1 MSSPNQLSFLP
12 DDYLERKAQRRT
24 NVICA
29 GLFLIVMIAIG
40 SAFTVSERS
49 TRDIDQRHE
58 AKEREFTAE
67 ARRIQ
72 QAEKMQEKQ
81 RTMSRQAE
89 LAASLLE
96 KVPRSFLLAEFTNAL
111 PPGVSLVDLVM
122 ESKTKNAAASNKLPP
137 GTPSATA
144 FQQRQA
150 ATAAKKT
157 GGKDSTDAAAAQQ
170 PEVKAYDVSLKV
182 TGIAYTD
189 VQVAQFI
196 RKLNESKMLSEVNL
210 LITDQFDKD
219 GEQLRKFQIECK
231 LDPRAEITPGDSNKT
246 VAVELKEPIG
256 GGGSK

>member
-1 MSSPNQLSFLP
+1 MASPNQLSFLP

-49 TRDIDQRHE
+49 TRDIDQRHD

-111 PPGVSLVDLVM
+111 PPGASLVDFVM
-122 ESKTKNAAASNKLPP
+122 ESKVKNGTPSTKVPP
-137 GTPSATA
+137 GTPSSTA

-150 ATAAKKT
+150 AAAAKK
-157 GGKDSTDAAAAQQ
+157 GAADAKDGSAGSQ
-170 PEVKAYDVSLKV
+170 PEVKTYDVTMKL

-256 GGGSK
+256 GSK